1 MKLSARISNLR
12 RVLVNK
18 VGLDTAEQEEFEAI
32 YADLLEIEKATP
44 IAADHLDIGALSQIL
59 ENARTDREVSDLFL
73 DLHDNGYDKKYL
85 TMDNYSDNFKGNR
98 LKSNSLV
105 NVIRPSINGM
115 INEIKR
121 LEKENEALKGR
132 NEE

>member
-1 MKLSARISNLR
+1 MKLSAKISNLR

-18 VGLDTAEQEEFEAI
+18 VGLSTEDQQEFEAI

-44 IAADHLDIGALSQIL
+44 IAADHLDTGALSQIL

-73 DLHDNGYDKKYL
+73 DLHDGEYDKKYSSW
-85 TMDNYSDNFKGNR
+85 NNIQENFKGRR
-98 LKSNSLV
+98 LKANSLID
-105 NVIRPSINGM
+105 NIRRTINGM

-121 LEKENEALKGR
+121 LEKENEALKHIGK
-132 NEE
+132 